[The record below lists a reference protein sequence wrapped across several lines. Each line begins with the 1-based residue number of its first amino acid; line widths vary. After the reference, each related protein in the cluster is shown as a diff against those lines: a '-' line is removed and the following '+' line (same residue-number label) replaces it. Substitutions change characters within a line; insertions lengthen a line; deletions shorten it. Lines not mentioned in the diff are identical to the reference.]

1 MACITQSIVPNHNDS
16 RNNDRTGA
24 HVAHDQSFKFH
35 SHEIKFDCTNVSH
48 NHDESV
54 DMQQPNVK
62 YCRYRSRHHFI
73 LSFLALL
80 FVAINFS
87 PCCCENNCPLI
98 TNEKSSISNDAAS
111 IINQDPSLMA
121 ISTSDDDVMC
131 GITERSSDN
140 DEMVLGDNAP
150 LLAMF
155 GIDWEILA
163 SLHYNPEYILKPAGT
178 EMILHPMAT
187 YNQKNLMRCKRPGP
201 TLNGRYR
208 CSKLDDT
215 HLNKCAPADN
225 DNQDSNKS
233 SSFCPLRKFNSNYLH
248 LYTRY
253 TMISTMKGLLL
264 SDDIISIIVH
274 QKMLQIQQKYVPFV
288 FWLMVIGLTIGYF
301 RIISGMNYDDN
312 IRRRDIQF
320 SQSGANIQSTHDG
333 EMDSDS
339 SLSYHTASDENYDI
353 SDHEQIL
360 FLDATSESELSDL
373 GLFPAPV
380 HAVSMTNPDFEKY
393 LTYTEAY
400 AHVVLNQPLL
410 FPFINQ
416 FGGIPSPDF
425 KLVEDYPPPI
435 QET

>member
-1 MACITQSIVPNHNDS
+1 MACITQSIMPNHNDS
-16 RNNDRTGA
+16 RNNDHTGA
-24 HVAHDQSFKFH
+24 HVACDQSFKFY
-35 SHEIKFDCTNVSH
+35 SHETKFDCTNVSH
-48 NHDESV
+48 NDESV
-54 DMQQPNVK
+54 DMRQPNVK
-62 YCRYRSRHHFI
+62 DCRYRSRHRFI
-73 LSFLALL
+73 LFLVLL

-87 PCCCENNCPLI
+87 PCCGNNCPLV
-98 TNEKSSISNDAAS
+98 TNEKPSISNDAAS
-111 IINQDPSLMA
+111 IINQDSSLMA
-121 ISTSDDDVMC
+121 ISTSDDVMC

-140 DEMVLGDNAP
+140 DEMILGDNAP
-150 LLAMF
+150 LLAML
-155 GIDWEILA
+155 GMDWAILS
-163 SLHYNPEYILKPAGT
+163 SLPIYSLKPAAGT
-178 EMILHPMAT
+178 EMILHPMAA

-225 DNQDSNKS
+225 DDQDSNKS

-264 SDDIISIIVH
+264 SDDIISIVVH
-274 QKMLQIQQKYVPFV
+274 QKMLQIQQKYFPLV
-288 FWLMVIGLTIGYF
+288 FWLMVIGLTISYF
-301 RIISGMNYDDN
+301 HVISGMSYDEN
-312 IRRRDIQF
+312 IHRRDIQP
-320 SQSGANIQSTHDG
+320 SPSGANIQSTHDG

-353 SDHEQIL
+353 SDHEQT
-360 FLDATSESELSDL
+360 FVTSESDL
-373 GLFPAPV
+373 PAPV
-380 HAVSMTNPDFEKY
+380 HAVSMTNPDFEEY

-425 KLVEDYPPPI
+425 NLMEDYPPPI
-435 QET
+435 QETQHTLIAN